1 MLAPRVDN
9 RPYFLPLLLGTVVLA
24 WVVLFAWG
32 QSPYSEYLSHE
43 ELGQANLGL
52 TARGLLVAVAFVSGW
67 TLMTFAMMLPTSL
80 PLINMFAR
88 MVGQRRNSRRLVAL
102 LVLGYLGAWALFGL
116 AAHTGDRFIHAAV
129 DRSQWLDDRSWL
141 IAAVTFLVAGV
152 YQFTPLKYHCLDKCR
167 SPFSF
172 INSHWSGLS
181 ERREAFLL
189 GVNHGVFCVGCCWSI
204 MLLMFA
210 FGVGNLGWMLLLG
223 GVMAVEKNASWGRS
237 LSAPLGVELLAIGLL
252 MVAWNPGLA

>member
-1 MLAPRVDN
+1 
-9 RPYFLPLLLGTVVLA
+9 
-24 WVVLFAWG
+24 
-32 QSPYSEYLSHE
+32 
-43 ELGQANLGL
+43 
-52 TARGLLVAVAFVSGW
+52 
-67 TLMTFAMMLPTSL
+67 MMLPTSL

-88 MVGQRRNSRRLVAL
+88 MVRQRRNSRRLVAL
-102 LVLGYLGAWALFGL
+102 LVLGYVGTWALFGL
-116 AAHTGDRFIHAAV
+116 AAHTGDRFIHVAV
-129 DRSQWLDDRSWL
+129 DRSEWLDDRSWL
-141 IAAVTFLVAGV
+141 IAAVTFLVAGA

-223 GVMAVEKNASWGRS
+223 GVMAVEKNATWGRS
-237 LSAPLGVELLAIGLL
+237 LSAPLGVALLAIGLL
-252 MVAWNPGLA
+252 MVAWNAGLA

>member
-88 MVGQRRNSRRLVAL
+88 MVRQRRNSRRLVAL
-102 LVLGYLGAWALFGL
+102 LVLGYVGTWALFGL
-116 AAHTGDRFIHAAV
+116 AAHTGDRFIHVAV
-129 DRSQWLDDRSWL
+129 DRSEWLDDRSWL
-141 IAAVTFLVAGV
+141 IGE
-152 YQFTPLKYHCLDKCR
+152 
-167 SPFSF
+167 S
-172 INSHWSGLS
+172 INTS
-181 ERREAFLL
+181 
-189 GVNHGVFCVGCCWSI
+189 
-204 MLLMFA
+204 
-210 FGVGNLGWMLLLG
+210 
-223 GVMAVEKNASWGRS
+223 
-237 LSAPLGVELLAIGLL
+237 
-252 MVAWNPGLA
+252 